1 VFTGG
6 RVLTDAE
13 AADAIDEYLD
23 WYIRHLNDPRTRDCD
38 LDNSPIGRWTR
49 EHETKVADALSAKAK
64 RAAVT
69 AKRRAAGRSKHVGSL
84 P

>member
-1 VFTGG
+1 VHGEG
-6 RVLTDAE
+6 RILTDAE

-23 WYIRHLNDPRTRDCD
+23 WYIRHLGAPRSRDCD
-38 LDNSPIGRWTR
+38 LENSPIGRWTR
-49 EHETKVADALSAKAK
+49 EHETKVAEEKSAKSK
-64 RAAVT
+64 RSAVT